1 MVVLISCKKEED
13 KTTYQIINNA
23 ELELTDIQYLDG
35 SMYEVIVFHFKGDD
49 VIHQDEII
57 KIEAG
62 GGKSEIFDVS
72 DGCEKLKLSFRFL
85 PEQSDLYDIPANSRK
100 YLVDFTVVEQGKN
113 NILTLTG
120 QTMISD
126 SMNSGMPE
134 GVYRADKF
142 ELE

>member
-13 KTTYQIINNA
+13 MTTYQIINNA

-62 GGKSEIFDVS
+62 GGKSEIIDVS